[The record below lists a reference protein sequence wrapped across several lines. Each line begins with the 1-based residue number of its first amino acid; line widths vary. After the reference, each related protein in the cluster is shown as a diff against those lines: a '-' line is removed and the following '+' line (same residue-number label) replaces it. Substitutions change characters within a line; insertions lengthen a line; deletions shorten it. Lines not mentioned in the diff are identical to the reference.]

1 MELGWKYVSFFLST
15 PHFFAGLDTFL
26 NPPEERKK
34 KRRTIEGKTRWK
46 KRGGKER
53 EAEEQNCFFVLNRRE
68 RKGKSVYPIS
78 AAAFQ
83 FVETN
88 EKSAAF

>member
-1 MELGWKYVSFFLST
+1 MELGWKYDSCSLST

-34 KRRTIEGKTRWK
+34 STIEGKTRWK

-53 EAEEQNCFFVLNRRE
+53 EKLKNRTA
-68 RKGKSVYPIS
+68 SL
-78 AAAFQ
+78 F
-83 FVETN
+83 
-88 EKSAAF
+88 